1 METKSFYKNKFFFSV
16 FVLSVFG
23 LYFYL
28 AYNTPLTHDDWT
40 WGSSDGIH
48 RLKNWFANYNGRY
61 MGNFFEL
68 FLTRV
73 YWIRFFVMSLF
84 ATLLVILA
92 ANQSKNS
99 SYFNYILSLV
109 LFLCVPIN
117 VISQTYAWVAGFSN
131 YITSIVFVLIYLAII
146 KNIFEDEKPVYKPWI
161 SIVVAPLGIITEL
174 FMEHITLYTLFM
186 ALSVIVFTAI
196 KFRKVYAV
204 HVTYFISTVIG
215 AIIMFTNG
223 AYATIF
229 SGKDQYRSIG
239 QSAVAHESLFQKIF
253 HVFTEQMYPMLFSN
267 NVVLNLIISTFC
279 IILII
284 KYKKSL
290 SMFGRFMKNALL
302 TVFVI
307 YPLYKPIVL
316 DRLKMSIFK
325 WHTNE
330 FEALISVIFF
340 ISVLLTI
347 WLYTDNKNF
356 KQKTSLYWLSAIV
369 LAAPLIFVQPF
380 GPRCF
385 IAPYTF
391 YVMVTIELGRYI
403 LEKNY
408 FNLFSLNKLFTI
420 FALFVSA
427 CYIYIFTM
435 NGMVDRQRIEYI
447 HEQVN
452 EHQNEIMLTR
462 LPFEQFLW
470 HSTPIINSY
479 QYETFKEYYHI
490 PENTKLKVIRY
501 KKWENMNK

>member
-1 METKSFYKNKFFFSV
+1 METKNFYKNKLFFSL

-48 RLKNWFANYNGRY
+48 RLNNWFANYNGRY
-61 MGNFFEL
+61 MGNLFEL

-84 ATLLVILA
+84 ATVLVILA
-92 ANQSKNS
+92 ANQSKNN

-117 VISQTYAWVAGFSN
+117 VISQTYAWIAGFSN
-131 YITSIVFVLIYLAII
+131 YITSIVCVLLYLAII
-146 KNIFEDEKPVYKPWI
+146 KNIFEDDKPVYKTWMI
-161 SIVVAPLGIITEL
+161 IVVIPLGIITEL
-174 FMEHITLYTLFM
+174 FMEHITLYTLCM
-186 ALSVIVFTAI
+186 ALIVIVFTAI

-223 AYATIF
+223 AYMAIF

-239 QSAVAHESLFQKIF
+239 QSAVAHESLVMKIY
-253 HVFTEQMYPMLFSN
+253 HTFTNEMYPMLFSN
-267 NVVLNLIISTFC
+267 NVVLNLLIATFC

-284 KYKKSL
+284 KYKKSV
-290 SMFGRFMKNALL
+290 SMFGSFIKNGLL
-302 TVFVI
+302 TILVI
-307 YPLYKPIVL
+307 YPLYKPIVV
-316 DRLKMSIFK
+316 DRLKMSVFK
-325 WHTNE
+325 IHTND
-330 FEALISVIFF
+330 FEAFFSVIFF

-356 KQKTSLYWLSAIV
+356 KQKASLYWLSAIV

-391 YVMVTIELGRYI
+391 YVMVTIQLGQYI
-403 LEKNY
+403 IEKKY

-435 NGMVDRQRIEYI
+435 NGMVDRQRMDYI
-447 HEQVN
+447 HQQVN
-452 EHQNEIMLTR
+452 AHKDEIMLAK

-470 HSTPIINSY
+470 HSTPIIDSY
-479 QYETFKEYYHI
+479 QYQTFKEYYHI
-490 PENTKLKVIRY
+490 PENTKLKVISY
-501 KKWENMNK
+501 KRWEKMNK